1 VSGSLSD
8 RTQDPLEELVAS
20 VSLDGTADPGSDHDE
35 VAEMVTQA
43 RLATLGMLV
52 AGLAHEINTPLGA
65 INSNHDVLRR
75 ALGKL
80 QVILEDEVVE
90 PHELEEVR
98 RIVKAVDGILRVND
112 MAVERMT
119 ELVKSLRSFGRLD
132 RAELDFADL
141 HEGIDSTLAIL
152 AHELKGVA
160 VAREF
165 SEIPLVECQPH
176 QLNQVFMNLILNA
189 RQATAD
195 GGSITVR
202 TGAAGDRVTVAV
214 ADTGTGIAP
223 DAMKKLFQPGFT
235 TKGGRIGMGL
245 GLVICRQIVERHG
258 GRITVSSEFGTGT
271 TFTVVLPLRQRV
283 PAQGTDTSSTTG
295 GSR

>member
-1 VSGSLSD
+1 VS
-8 RTQDPLEELVAS
+8 ELPTPA
-20 VSLDGTADPGSDHDE
+20 HDE
-35 VAEMVTQA
+35 LAEMVTQA

-98 RIVKAVDGILRVND
+98 RIVRAVDGILRVND

-141 HEGIDSTLAIL
+141 HEGLDSTLAIL
-152 AHELKGVA
+152 SHELKGVN
-160 VAREF
+160 VVREYG
-165 SEIPLVECQPH
+165 SIPLVECQPH
-176 QLNQVFMNLILNA
+176 QINQVFMNLILNA
-189 RQATAD
+189 RQATAEA
-195 GGSITVR
+195 GTITIR
-202 TGAAGDRVTVAV
+202 TTSAGDVASVQV
-214 ADTGTGIAP
+214 ADTGSGITRE
-223 DAMKKLFQPGFT
+223 AMKHLFQPGFT
-235 TKGGRIGMGL
+235 TKGERIGMGL
-245 GLVICRQIVERHG
+245 GLVICRQIIERHG
-258 GRITVSSEFGTGT
+258 GRIAVISEPGSGTE
-271 TFTVVLPLRQRV
+271 FTVTLPTRQRA
-283 PAQGTDTSSTTG
+283 PADPPAPRGHAGDRS
-295 GSR
+295 

>member
-1 VSGSLSD
+1 V
-8 RTQDPLEELVAS
+8 TPPLHEAGDLPATDE
-20 VSLDGTADPGSDHDE
+20 HDA

-98 RIVKAVDGILRVND
+98 RIVRAVDGILRVND

-119 ELVKSLRSFGRLD
+119 ELVRSLRTFGRLD
-132 RAELDFADL
+132 RADLDFADL
-141 HEGIDSTLAIL
+141 HEGLDSTVAIL
-152 AHELKGVA
+152 AHELKGVQVVRNYA
-160 VAREF
+160 AL
-165 SEIPLVECQPH
+165 PLVECQPH
-176 QLNQVFMNLILNA
+176 QINQVFMNLLMNA
-189 RQATAD
+189 RQATTD
-195 GGSITVR
+195 GGTITL
-202 TGAAGDRVTVAV
+202 TTAGAGDRVSIRIE
-214 ADTGTGIAP
+214 DTGTGITP
-223 DAMKKLFQPGFT
+223 EAMKKLFQPGFT

-258 GRITVSSEFGTGT
+258 GRITVRSEPGVGTE
-271 TFTVVLPLRQRV
+271 FTVALPTRQRAAAHAE
-283 PAQGTDTSSTTG
+283 PAAQS
-295 GSR
+295 